1 MSGESLENI
10 EIGRASL
17 RNQGAALWLATGARS
32 RHASRGRVTALLAA
46 EKQGKVSFDG
56 LLAATQGGRVVGAAW
71 CLNQPGRIATIW
83 GPGSIHETPSA
94 VAKELIERSI
104 KFAKHAGSHLI
115 QSLVGAEN
123 PAAAEHL
130 TQAGFRS
137 ITLLDQLHAFPTES
151 AISPPSGKLTFTPCE
166 DFQEKSFEQ
175 LVAKT
180 YEGSLDCPEIDGLRK
195 IEDVLAGYYASCN
208 QNCEH
213 WYRVRLAEET
223 AGVIILAHHPAS
235 HQLEL
240 IYFGLLP
247 KFRQQR
253 LGGEILRFVFEL
265 ARQLNCETIMTG
277 VDQRN
282 APAMILYR
290 QFGFQRSDSKELLL
304 LPLTPRN
311 AAVA

>member
-1 MSGESLENI
+1 MSGESFENM

-17 RNQGAALWLATGARS
+17 RNQGAALWLSTGARS

-56 LLAATQGGRVVGAAW
+56 LLAATQEGRVVAAAW

-83 GPGSIHETPSA
+83 GPG
-94 VAKELIERSI
+94 LIPGAPNTLADDLIRRST
-104 KFAKHAGSHLI
+104 KFAEQAGNHLI

-123 PAAAEHL
+123 PAAAAHL
-130 TQAGFRS
+130 MRRGFRS

-151 AISPPSGKLTFTPCE
+151 SVSPPTSKLLFIPCDDIHGKP
-166 DFQEKSFEQ
+166 FQQ

-180 YEGSLDCPEIDGLRK
+180 YDGSLDCPEIDGLRK
-195 IEDVLAGYYASCN
+195 IEDVLAGYDASCE
-208 QNCEH
+208 QDSKH
-213 WYRVRLAEET
+213 WYLVRQDDAT
-223 AGVIILAHHPAS
+223 VGVLILAHHRTN

-247 KFRQQR
+247 AFRQQR
-253 LGGEILRFVFEL
+253 LGGEILRFVFQL
-265 ARQLNCETIMTG
+265 ARQLGCESILTG

-290 QFGFQRSDSKELLL
+290 QFGFQRADSRELLL
-304 LPLTPRN
+304 LPLAPRN